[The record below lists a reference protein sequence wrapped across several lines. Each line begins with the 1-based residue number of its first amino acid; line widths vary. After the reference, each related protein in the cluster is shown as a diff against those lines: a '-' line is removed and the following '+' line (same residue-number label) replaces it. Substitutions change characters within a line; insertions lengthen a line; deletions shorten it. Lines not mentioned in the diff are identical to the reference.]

1 MIVYRV
7 GRTKYAND
15 LTGEGAR
22 LNGGRW
28 NHRLTPCVYTSES
41 RALAVLEYTVNVN
54 IDDIHRALSISTI
67 DIPDKNILELTIAE
81 LPGNWRA
88 APSPAATKDFG
99 TQLLKK
105 AEFEIIKIPSVVL
118 PDEYNF
124 LLNPTHVASSKFSVV
139 DVQDFVFDVRIKLK

>member
-1 MIVYRV
+1 MVVYRI

-28 NHRLTPCVYTSES
+28 NHKLTPCVYTSES
-41 RALAVLEYTVNVN
+41 RALAILEYTVNVN
-54 IDDIHRALSISTI
+54 VDDIPRALSISTI
-67 DIPDKNILELTIAE
+67 NIPEINILEITIAE
-81 LPGNWRA
+81 LPGNWGA
-88 APSPAATKDFG
+88 APAPSSTKDFG

-105 AEFEIIKIPSVVL
+105 AEFAIIKIPSAVL

-124 LLNPTHVASSKFSVV
+124 LLNPLPKGSSEFSIV
-139 DVQDFVFDVRIKLK
+139 DVQDFVYDVRIKLN